1 MHGEYKVPGG
11 KLVVVDTDV
20 EEDRLARVSVSGDF
34 FLDPDDALT
43 RITASLEGAPASSSA
58 KDLAARVE
66 GALHE
71 GDTLM
76 GVTPEAVGI
85 AVRRALGAAL
95 SWDDIDFDV
104 IHGPVVDP
112 MINVAMDETLVED
125 VAAGRRKPF
134 MRLWE
139 WNGPQVVI
147 GSFQSYQNEI
157 QQDGVE
163 RYGITVSRRVTG
175 GGAMFMEPGNCI
187 TYSLVIPTA
196 LVEGMSF
203 EQA

>member
-1 MHGEYKVPGG
+1 
-11 KLVVVDTDV
+11 
-20 EEDRLARVSVSGDF
+20 
-34 FLDPDDALT
+34 
-43 RITASLEGAPASSSA
+43 
-58 KDLAARVE
+58 
-66 GALHE
+66 
-71 GDTLM
+71 
-76 GVTPEAVGI
+76 
-85 AVRRALGAAL
+85 
-95 SWDDIDFDV
+95 
-104 IHGPVVDP
+104 

-203 EQA
+203 EQAYPYLDQWVMEVLDKLGIKPSTCRSTTSPPSSARSAAPRRSAGPTATWSTT